1 MPMLPVSLP
10 SVWNIPVAVGVPA
23 LMGQSVSAG
32 VQASA
37 SVTIGSVLDDLQI
50 TQAASQ
56 WGIFTQDGQR
66 VLTSAHVLSA
76 DMQSAW
82 RIAEA
87 PLEDGAFLSYSK
99 VRMSRQHRIVMVC
112 DGSEAGMEDA
122 NATSLALDVL
132 AGAGQAGAL
141 YVRAGFFA
149 TLEALEADTNLYA
162 VMTPEKKYDS
172 VNIIGHRW
180 MREARQ
186 GITMPVVEIALQEVR
201 ITGSTQFTS
210 TRMPQG
216 QQIQCGGMAY
226 ATTSS
231 IDAGE
236 IA

>member
-1 MPMLPVSLP
+1 
-10 SVWNIPVAVGVPA
+10 
-23 LMGQSVSAG
+23 MGQSVSAG

-37 SVTIGSVLDDLQI
+37 SVTVGSLLDDLQI

-99 VRMSRQHRIVMVC
+99 VRMSRQHRIMMVC
-112 DGSEAGMEDA
+112 DGSEAGMENA
-122 NATSLALDVL
+122 SATSLALDVL

-141 YVRAGFFA
+141 YVRAGFFT

-162 VMTPEKKYDS
+162 VITPEKKYDS

-201 ITGSTQFTS
+201 ITGSTQFAS

-226 ATTSS
+226 ATTSTA
-231 IDAGE
+231 DAGE

>member
-10 SVWNIPVAVGVPA
+10 SVWNIPVAAGVPA

-37 SVTIGSVLDDLQI
+37 SVTVGSLLDDLQI

-76 DMQSAW
+76 DMQSTW

-87 PLEDGAFLSYSK
+87 PLEGGAFLSYSK

-122 NATSLALDVL
+122 NATNLALDVL

-162 VMTPEKKYDS
+162 VITPEKKYDS

-201 ITGSTQFTS
+201 VTGSTQFAS

-226 ATTSS
+226 AATSYA
-231 IDAGE
+231 DAGE

>member
-37 SVTIGSVLDDLQI
+37 SVTVGSVLDDLQI

-162 VMTPEKKYDS
+162 VITPEKKYDS

-186 GITMPVVEIALQEVR
+186 GITMPVVEISLQEVR

>member
-10 SVWNIPVAVGVPA
+10 SVWNIPVAAGVPA

-37 SVTIGSVLDDLQI
+37 SVTVGSLLDDLQI

-76 DMQSAW
+76 DMQTAW

-87 PLEDGAFLSYSK
+87 PLEEGAFLSYSK

-122 NATSLALDVL
+122 NAASLALDVL

-162 VMTPEKKYDS
+162 VITPEKKYDS

-180 MREARQ
+180 LREARQ

-201 ITGSTQFTS
+201 ITGSTQFAS

-226 ATTSS
+226 ATTSTAN
-231 IDAGE
+231 AGE

>member
-1 MPMLPVSLP
+1 MPMLPVSQP
-10 SVWNIPVAVGVPA
+10 SVWNIPVAAGVPA

-37 SVTIGSVLDDLQI
+37 SVTVGSLLDDLQI

-76 DMQSAW
+76 DMQTAW

-87 PLEDGAFLSYSK
+87 PLEEGAFLSYSK

-122 NATSLALDVL
+122 NAASLALDVL

-162 VMTPEKKYDS
+162 VITPEKKYDS

-180 MREARQ
+180 LREARQ

-201 ITGSTQFTS
+201 ITGSTQFAS

-226 ATTSS
+226 ATTSTAN
-231 IDAGE
+231 AGE

>member
-10 SVWNIPVAVGVPA
+10 SVWNIPVAAGVPA

-37 SVTIGSVLDDLQI
+37 SVTVGSLLDDLQI

-82 RIAEA
+82 CIAEA
-87 PLEDGAFLSYSK
+87 PLEEGAFLSYSK

-132 AGAGQAGAL
+132 AEAGQAGAL

-162 VMTPEKKYDS
+162 VITPEKKYDS

-201 ITGSTQFTS
+201 ITGSTQFAS

-226 ATTSS
+226 ATTSTAN
-231 IDAGE
+231 AGE

>member
-10 SVWNIPVAVGVPA
+10 SVWNIPVAAGVPA

-37 SVTIGSVLDDLQI
+37 SVTVGSLLDDLQI

-99 VRMSRQHRIVMVC
+99 VRMSRQHRIMMVC

-122 NATSLALDVL
+122 SATSLALDVL

-141 YVRAGFFA
+141 YVRAGFFT

-162 VMTPEKKYDS
+162 VITPEKKYDS

-201 ITGSTQFTS
+201 ITGSTQFAS

-226 ATTSS
+226 ATTSTA
-231 IDAGE
+231 DAGE

>member
-10 SVWNIPVAVGVPA
+10 SVWNIPVAAGVPA

-37 SVTIGSVLDDLQI
+37 SVTVGSLLDDLQI

-76 DMQSAW
+76 DMQTAW

-87 PLEDGAFLSYSK
+87 PLEEGAFLSYSK
-99 VRMSRQHRIVMVC
+99 VRMSRQHRIVMMC

-162 VMTPEKKYDS
+162 VITPEKKYDS

-186 GITMPVVEIALQEVR
+186 GITMPVVEITLQEVR
-201 ITGSTQFTS
+201 ITGSTQFAS

-226 ATTSS
+226 ATTSTAN
-231 IDAGE
+231 AGE

>member
-10 SVWNIPVAVGVPA
+10 SVWNIPVAAGVPA

-37 SVTIGSVLDDLQI
+37 SVTVGSFLDDLQI

-66 VLTSAHVLSA
+66 VLTSAHVLSV
-76 DMQSAW
+76 DMQTAW

-87 PLEDGAFLSYSK
+87 PLEEGAFLSYSK

-132 AGAGQAGAL
+132 AGAGQVGAL

-162 VMTPEKKYDS
+162 VITPEKKYDS

-201 ITGSTQFTS
+201 ITGSTQFAS

-226 ATTSS
+226 ATTSTA
-231 IDAGE
+231 DAGE

>member
-1 MPMLPVSLP
+1 
-10 SVWNIPVAVGVPA
+10 
-23 LMGQSVSAG
+23 MGQSVSAG

-37 SVTIGSVLDDLQI
+37 SVTVGSLLDDLQI

-76 DMQSAW
+76 DMQTAW

-87 PLEDGAFLSYSK
+87 PLEEGAFLSYSK

-162 VMTPEKKYDS
+162 VITPEKKYDS

-201 ITGSTQFTS
+201 ITGSTQFAS

-226 ATTSS
+226 ATTSTA
-231 IDAGE
+231 DAGE

>member
-10 SVWNIPVAVGVPA
+10 SVWNIPVAAGVPA

-37 SVTIGSVLDDLQI
+37 SVTVGSLLDDLQI

-76 DMQSAW
+76 DMQSSW

-132 AGAGQAGAL
+132 AGAGQTGAL
-141 YVRAGFFA
+141 YVRAEFFA

-162 VMTPEKKYDS
+162 VITPEKKYDS

-226 ATTSS
+226 ATTSTA
-231 IDAGE
+231 DAGE
-236 IA
+236 MA

>member
-32 VQASA
+32 VQALA
-37 SVTIGSVLDDLQI
+37 SVTVGSVLDDLQI

-180 MREARQ
+180 MRQARQ

>member
-37 SVTIGSVLDDLQI
+37 SVTVGSVLDDLQI

-112 DGSEAGMEDA
+112 DGSEAGTEDA

-180 MREARQ
+180 MRQARQ